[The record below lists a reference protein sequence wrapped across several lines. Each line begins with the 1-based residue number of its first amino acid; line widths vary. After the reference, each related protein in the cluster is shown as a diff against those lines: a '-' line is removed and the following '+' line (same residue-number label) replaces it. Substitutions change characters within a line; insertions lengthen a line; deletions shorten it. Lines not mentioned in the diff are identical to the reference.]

1 MHDTPVIAVRDLH
14 KVYDSG
20 EVRVHALKGV
30 SLSIHPG
37 EFLAIMGTSG
47 SGKSTLMNILGCLDR
62 PTSGAYELDGMDV
75 AELSKDER
83 ADIRN
88 QKIGFV
94 FQGFNLLRRTSA
106 IENVELPLLYA
117 GVSTEE
123 RIDRSRKALAIV
135 GLAHREDNYPNQ
147 LSGGQQQR
155 VAIARALV
163 NNPSL
168 VLADEPTGNLDSRT
182 SVEIMSVFQ
191 RLNRESGITIV
202 LVTHE
207 FDIAQYAQRVIV
219 VRDGQIH
226 SDQPIS
232 KRRDA
237 AAELSTLPPVDQEI
251 ETGAL

>member
-1 MHDTPVIAVRDLH
+1 MNNVIDVRDLH
-14 KVYDSG
+14 KIYDSG

-30 SLSIHPG
+30 SLAIEEG
-37 EFLAIMGTSG
+37 EFVAIMGTSG

-62 PTSGAYELDGMDV
+62 PTSGSYRLDGIDV
-75 AELSKDER
+75 SELNKDER

-88 QKIGFV
+88 SKIGFV

-117 GVSTEE
+117 GVNAAD
-123 RIDRSRKALAIV
+123 RVARSRYALSLV
-135 GLAHREDNYPNQ
+135 GLAHREDSYPNQ

-163 NNPSL
+163 NDPSL

-182 SVEIMSVFQ
+182 SVEVMSVFQ

-207 FDIAQYAQRVIV
+207 ADIAQYAQRVVV
-219 VRDGQIH
+219 VRDGLIMK
-226 SDQPIS
+226 DQAIVN
-232 KRRDA
+232 RRDA
-237 AAELSTLPPVDQEI
+237 AEELEVE
-251 ETGAL
+251 AL